1 MGAMRD
7 SQGSML
13 GLVVSPVL
21 WGGNFLVGDML
32 ADTLPGVWANLLR
45 WVIALIVLAPFCAG
59 AVWSHRKVLAQ
70 HIKPIAVCAL
80 LGVTLFNTLL
90 YMALRLA
97 PVNLAAITFALA
109 PFMIL
114 AISSVARHRLP
125 APREIAA
132 ASVAIVGM
140 MLLQQ
145 NALREGVPF
154 LGLALCVMAAA
165 CWAGYCMAVQ
175 RLAVPAPAGAV
186 YYTQIVIGSILLA
199 PLALLYGPPDLAA
212 MGSFDWLCLGYLGVF
227 AGAIAFWLWQGA
239 ICRVGAE
246 KAGIFMNIVPLTSIV
261 VGTFTAGVHLTS
273 VDILCCAMIL
283 VAVSLSRPKTVLPPS
298 PNKCLTT

>member
-1 MGAMRD
+1 MKD
-7 SQGSML
+7 SQVSML

-45 WVIALIVLAPFCAG
+45 WLIALIVLAPFCAG
-59 AVWSHRKVLAQ
+59 SVWSHRQVLAQ

-90 YMALRLA
+90 YTALRLA

-109 PFMIL
+109 PFMVL
-114 AISSVARHRLP
+114 AFASVARHHVP

-132 ASVAIVGM
+132 ATVAVVGM
-140 MLLQQ
+140 MLLQR
-145 NALREGVPF
+145 NALQDGVPF
-154 LGLALCVMAAA
+154 LGFALCVMAAA

-175 RLAVPAPAGAV
+175 RLAVPAPAVAV
-186 YYTQIVIGSILLA
+186 YFTQIVVGAILLA
-199 PLALLYGPPDLAA
+199 PLAVFYGPPDLGA
-212 MGSFDWLCLGYLGVF
+212 MGNFDWLCLGYLGVF
-227 AGAIAFWLWQGA
+227 AGAIAFWFWQGA
-239 ICRVGAE
+239 IRRVGAE

-261 VGTFTAGVHLTS
+261 VGTFTAGVHLNT
-273 VDILCCAMIL
+273 VDILCCAMIV
-283 VAVSLSRPKTVLPPS
+283 VAVYWSRPKVVFRPN
-298 PNKCLTT
+298 PNKFLAT